1 MTFTI
6 ATPNRPVDI
15 RRAASPYSDVR
26 FHTHAAYE
34 IYYFHGGRCTYLIGD
49 RIYLLA
55 PGDLIIMH
63 GMTLHRPKIDPEFT
77 YDRTTLHFDPGF
89 VREMMKP
96 FGGVDVL
103 KPFHE
108 LHNHRISLEGAAR
121 AEFEA
126 LLERL
131 TALSARPDPVSRNR
145 FLLAF
150 ADLLHAVY
158 ELHQKPLAELAGFQT
173 AKERN
178 VQEIISYIES
188 NYHRDVH
195 LSDLEQHLH
204 ISKNYLA
211 NIFREVTGATI
222 FQYLNQRRINQA
234 KLIFLT
240 EPGAS
245 VTDVGYRVGFKHPAH
260 FSRVF
265 KQISGI
271 SPNRYLQQVK
281 QGGAPPG

>member
-1 MTFTI
+1 MAFMIMT
-6 ATPNRPVDI
+6 PKNPVDI
-15 RRAASPYSDVR
+15 RRTTAPYTDDR
-26 FHTHAAYE
+26 FHTHAACE

-49 RIYLLA
+49 RIYQLA

-63 GMTLHRPKIDPEFT
+63 GLTLHRPKVDPRLT
-77 YDRTTLHFDPGF
+77 YDRTTIHFDPNYA
-89 VREMMKP
+89 RELVKP

-103 KPFHE
+103 KPFRE
-108 LHNHRISLEGAAR
+108 LHNHRIRLEGAAR
-121 AEFEA
+121 EEFEA

-131 TALSARPDPVSRNR
+131 CALSERTGPVSRSR

-150 ADLLHAVY
+150 ADLLYIVY
-158 ELHQKPLAELAGFQT
+158 ELHQKPLAELSALPS

-178 VQEIISYIES
+178 VQEIISYIE
-188 NYHRDVH
+188 NHFHEDLH
-195 LSDLEQHLH
+195 LGDLEKHLH

-222 FQYLNQRRINQA
+222 FQYLNQRRVNQA
-234 KLIFLT
+234 KLLFLT
-240 EPGAS
+240 ERDAS

-265 KQISGI
+265 KQIAGL
-271 SPNRYLQQVK
+271 SPNRYLQAVK
-281 QGGAPPG
+281 KGGVPFV